1 MKMTGHFTS
10 DVGMFFCALRA
21 DSFDDIVCLVGDEAF
36 RDMDGRN
43 GVFAEAIGLPAFLA
57 EKVAVCFLRTA
68 MSVVVAQ
75 AVLVKSASVVDAMDE
90 MPLVEERKSP
100 EYDGLVDALQFI
112 FKRGKAEG
120 VAFLVDGVIYKEAGG
135 GRANACVF
143 QNRNIIFSFHSV
155 KKRCL
160 STAKI
165 SISFCNPVVCCR
177 FISFP
182 VPLSC
187 RVLVRGCRRTC
198 IAGRPDSGPE

>member
-10 DVGMFFCALRA
+10 DVGMFFCALCA

-57 EKVAVCFLRTA
+57 EKVAVCLLRTA

-120 VAFLVDGVIYKEAGG
+120 VAFLADGVIYKEAGG

-143 QNRNIIFSFHSV
+143 QNRNIMFSFHSV